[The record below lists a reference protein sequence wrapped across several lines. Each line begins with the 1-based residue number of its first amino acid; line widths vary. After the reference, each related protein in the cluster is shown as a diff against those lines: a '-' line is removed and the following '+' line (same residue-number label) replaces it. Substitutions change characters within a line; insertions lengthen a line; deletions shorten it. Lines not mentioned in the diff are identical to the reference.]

1 MKFGKTF
8 ETLLT
13 AEWRQQYMNYAE
25 LKAMIRRARELAPNP
40 SNASNQQIANYY
52 RDCEDEFFKVCD
64 EELERVNYFFEEKLA
79 EARRKYATLMI
90 QMTAHHQPRDHN
102 SATSIHKSIHDAR
115 HSRKDLKRLRLASSE
130 FYLSL
135 IILQNYQSLNL
146 TGFRKICKKYDK
158 HLNSTMGKRW
168 FQTYALNADF
178 TEDYELRRLIVG
190 MEDLYT
196 QHLANG
202 DRSKAM
208 QQLRVPPLG
217 HKTPSTIIFCAG
229 LFLGLF
235 IVSSIICV
243 ISYFSLCDQPEL
255 LSSFVRIYRGPL
267 SWIVYCFFISI
278 NVYIWQRCGIN
289 HVLIFE
295 MNPRNHIQPASYLAI
310 ASSMG
315 YICTLSMLLYLHHK
329 EFGIDDPQPIPLT
342 FIIVTTAL
350 FFNPIHI
357 WNYPARMWF
366 LSILGRV
373 LLAPFFYVRFADFWL
388 ADQLISLVY
397 CLVDHYQLGRFYVR
411 YYSKREDA
419 FDFEPDYV
427 VAVILC
433 LPAWFR
439 MAQSLRR
446 YWEGTSKSPMYLLN
460 TLKYFSIIVVVVFS
474 TIQRETNAGYENFFE
489 NPWFWGYIASA
500 TLSNIYQ
507 AIWDLLRDF
516 GLFKVWQGE
525 NIFLRETLVYPK
537 WFYYFAI
544 WANTLLRFVWVL
556 EFYMAYQ
563 EILTPYNCK
572 TISGFCEITRR
583 FIWNIL
589 RLEYEHLYNCGRFR
603 ATRDI
608 HMTAL
613 NARQEEMLERLM
625 DKSDNDVH
633 KNRRRKQFNS
643 DTQPPKIDKIYF

>member
-1 MKFGKTF
+1 
-8 ETLLT
+8 
-13 AEWRQQYMNYAE
+13 
-25 LKAMIRRARELAPNP
+25 MIRRARDRAPNP

-64 EELERVNYFFEEKLA
+64 EELERVNFFFDEKLA

-90 QMTAHHQPRDHN
+90 QMTSHHQPRDRE
-102 SATSIHKSIHDAR
+102 SGTSIYPSMHDVP
-115 HSRKDLKRLRLASSE
+115 HSRGDLKRLRLASSE

-158 HLNSTMGKRW
+158 HLKSIAGNKW
-168 FQTYALNADF
+168 FQTYALNAPF

-243 ISYFSLCDQPEL
+243 ISC
-255 LSSFVRIYRGPL
+255 
-267 SWIVYCFFISI
+267 
-278 NVYIWQRCGIN
+278 
-289 HVLIFE
+289 
-295 MNPRNHIQPASYLAI
+295 
-310 ASSMG
+310 
-315 YICTLSMLLYLHHK
+315 
-329 EFGIDDPQPIPLT
+329 
-342 FIIVTTAL
+342 
-350 FFNPIHI
+350 
-357 WNYPARMWF
+357 
-366 LSILGRV
+366 ILGRV
-373 LLAPFFYVRFADFWL
+373 LLAPFFYVRFSDFWL

-427 VAVILC
+427 VAVIRC

-446 YWEGTSKSPMYLLN
+446 YWEDDKKEVHL
-460 TLKYFSIIVVVVFS
+460 
-474 TIQRETNAGYENFFE
+474 
-489 NPWFWGYIASA
+489 
-500 TLSNIYQ
+500 
-507 AIWDLLRDF
+507 
-516 GLFKVWQGE
+516 
-525 NIFLRETLVYPK
+525 
-537 WFYYFAI
+537 
-544 WANTLLRFVWVL
+544 
-556 EFYMAYQ
+556 Q
-563 EILTPYNCK
+563 E
-572 TISGFCEITRR
+572 
-583 FIWNIL
+583 
-589 RLEYEHLYNCGRFR
+589 
-603 ATRDI
+603 
-608 HMTAL
+608 
-613 NARQEEMLERLM
+613 
-625 DKSDNDVH
+625 
-633 KNRRRKQFNS
+633 
-643 DTQPPKIDKIYF
+643 